1 MTASTMTPR
10 FPRAAGVAVTTWL
23 ALALLAGATGF
34 LAQLPFP
41 GPQLII
47 LALLAGTLAAVNT
60 VPALRAWIDALPLR
74 VLVGI
79 NATRFI
85 GIVFLVL
92 AARGELNPV
101 FAARAGWG
109 DIATAILAIVIVAT
123 WGALTPGR
131 RLLYHAWNAFAF
143 LDLVV
148 AVGTATAVTL
158 NGTTPGVAAVLTFP
172 LSLVP
177 TFLVLAARGEIAPVF
192 AQRAGW
198 GDIATAA
205 LALVLIAAG
214 DPRTPTRRAL
224 THAWNAFGALDLVV
238 AVGTA
243 TWVTL
248 HAVTPGVEPVLALP
262 LVVIPTFFVPIF
274 LASHVFIF
282 RRLIALGRNAD
293 AR

>member
-1 MTASTMTPR
+1 MTASMMTAPR
-10 FPRAAGVAVTTWL
+10 LPRGAIVAVTAWL

-34 LAQLPFP
+34 LARLPFP

-47 LALLAGTLAAVNT
+47 LTLLVATVAAGTA

-74 VLVGI
+74 TLIGI
-79 NATRFI
+79 NALRFI
-85 GIVFLVL
+85 GI
-92 AARGELNPV
+92 
-101 FAARAGWG
+101 
-109 DIATAILAIVIVAT
+109 
-123 WGALTPGR
+123 
-131 RLLYHAWNAFAF
+131 
-143 LDLVV
+143 
-148 AVGTATAVTL
+148 
-158 NGTTPGVAAVLTFP
+158 
-172 LSLVP
+172 
-177 TFLVLAARGEIAPVF
+177 TFLVLAARGQIAPVF

-205 LALVLIAAG
+205 LALVLVAAG

-224 THAWNAFGALDLVV
+224 AHAWNAFGALDLLV
-238 AVGTA
+238 AVATA

-248 HAVTPGVEPVLALP
+248 HAITPGVQPVLALP

-274 LASHVFIF
+274 LASHVFIL